1 MKVNVDHKYEMEDIL
16 DKAGLSKL
24 VQRFIAEKI
33 EPETITAATDL
44 VLIRLGVATI
54 GVRVRLRE
62 ACRKSEKESHQ
73 SDNNGSSG
81 EHLSL
86 GIHRQQ
92 ETRKGL
98 CCFSQGH
105 HGHIES

>member
-16 DKAGLSKL
+16 NKAGLSKL

-62 ACRKSEKESHQ
+62 ACRKSEKKPHQ